1 MTAPAPHLAILAS
14 AGSGKTRA
22 LTTRYIALAALGAPV
37 QSILATTFT
46 RAAAAEIRDR
56 VLGRLAEAAAS
67 ETRRA
72 ELQREVGAP
81 LPPARVRELLAA
93 LVAQLPAL
101 QMRTLDSF
109 FAAVVRTFEM
119 NLDLPPG
126 AAIADGAKAVALRR
140 EAVRAMLD
148 EADPQPLVDLLRELT
163 AGQAER
169 GVTAI
174 IDRTVIGLH
183 ETYRESAPGAWD
195 TIDEWP
201 TLDGD
206 ALAAAISA
214 AEQVGEAAH
223 WPDNRQKEAF
233 GKHLAIARAA
243 HPTFADHWEA
253 FLSKGLTGA
262 LVAGSA
268 TYQRKP
274 IPDGVIASLDPL
286 IAHAKGALRNSVASR
301 TRAAHALMERYDAA
315 YRAARRRLRAI
326 TFADLTHSVAEA
338 SHDVPLD
345 DLYFRL
351 DARVQHL
358 LLDEMQDTSVP
369 QWRAVEPIAR
379 EILDTFDGSRT
390 FFCVGDVKQSIYGW
404 RTAAPELLAGIDRL
418 SPAIARDTLDRSWRS
433 SPVVIDLVN
442 RVFTDMAANAALGEY
457 APAAAAWDSRFVRHD
472 VAERLRDLPGIVEL
486 RIARG
491 AGEEETAEHA
501 RLADAADL
509 VASLHARAPD
519 RTIGVLTRT
528 NKAAARLLH
537 ELGPSK
543 RGLPAGSRGGGS
555 ITDAAPV
562 NVILD
567 LLRLGD
573 HPDHTIA
580 SFNVARSPLGPIVG
594 LGDDGL
600 DRAERLRVASDV
612 RRVTQ
617 QDGFATTIE
626 RWADAILPA
635 ADAHQARRLLELV
648 ELAARFD
655 AHRGLRCDDF
665 VAFAEAADLASSAH
679 AAPPIEVMTIHKAK
693 GLEFDIVVLPDLQG
707 EIAST
712 RRMDVAIER
721 EGAAGPVTRVVRWV
735 KQEIW
740 SLFDDLRPLFEAHV
754 QRVAGES
761 LCLLYVAMT
770 RARQGLYLLIDPPGT
785 NKDGSPS
792 KRHVKSTAGI
802 VADALVADGV
812 ALEPCSTAFRHGDDA
827 WLDEAKAAGADP
839 AAPVALPRGPIVL
852 APSRRGARRAG
863 AAGSPSAEA
872 EQADVRHLG
881 ETLALGD
888 RDARDHGL
896 AMHALFERIEWLDE
910 AAERGLGDGAALR
923 TVVRRAAPGRD
934 GAWVDARIDAFRD
947 SLGRPAV
954 RALFQPPANLGTPRV
969 WRELR
974 FARDTADGLQSGS
987 IDRLEAAFD
996 DQGRCLAARVID
1008 FKTDSIAPDAC
1019 ADRAAHYRPQMLAY
1033 QRAASELLG
1042 VDPATISMTVAFVDT
1057 GRVVELNRPR
1067 PDVQP

>member
-1 MTAPAPHLAILAS
+1 MSMPAPHLAILAS

-22 LTTRYIALAALGAPV
+22 LTTRYIALAARGAPA

-67 ETRRA
+67 EARRA
-72 ELQREVGAP
+72 ELAREAAAP

-93 LVAQLPAL
+93 LVARLPSL

-119 NLDLPPG
+119 NLDLPHR
-126 AAIADGAKAVALRR
+126 AVIADGAKAVELRR

-174 IDRTVIGLH
+174 IDRTVLGLH

-201 TLDGD
+201 TLDRD
-206 ALAAAISA
+206 ALAAAIAA
-214 AEQVGEAAH
+214 AERAGEEAI
-223 WPDNRQKEAF
+223 WPDTRQATALA
-233 GKHLAIARAA
+233 GHLAVARAA
-243 HPTFADHWEA
+243 HPTFADDWEA

-262 LVAGSA
+262 LATGSA
-268 TYQRKP
+268 TYQRKA
-274 IPDGVIASLDPL
+274 IPKEVIRALDPL
-286 IAHAKGALRNSVASR
+286 IAHAKAALRNSVASR
-301 TRAAHALMERYDAA
+301 TRAALALMERYDAA

-326 TFADLTHSVAEA
+326 TFADLTHAVAEA
-338 SHDVPLD
+338 SRDVPLD

-369 QWRAVEPIAR
+369 QWRAIEPIAR

-404 RTAAPELLAGIDRL
+404 RTAAPELLAGIDGL

-433 SPVVIDLVN
+433 SPVVIDVVN
-442 RVFTDMAANAALGEY
+442 RVFTDMASNPALDEY
-457 APAAAAWDSRFVRHD
+457 APAAAAWDSRFVRHG

-491 AGEEETAEHA
+491 AGKDEKAEHA

-562 NVILD
+562 NVVLD

-573 HPDHTIA
+573 HPNHTIA
-580 SFNVARSPLGPIVG
+580 SFNVARSPLGRIVG
-594 LGDDGL
+594 LGGDGL

-617 QDGFATTIE
+617 QDGFAATIE

-635 ADAHQARRLLELV
+635 ADAHQARRLFELV

-655 AHRGLRCDDF
+655 AHRGVRCDDF

-693 GLEFDIVVLPDLQG
+693 GLEFDIVILPELQG

-740 SLFDDLRPLFEAHV
+740 SLFDDVRPLFESQV

-770 RARQGLYLLIDPPGT
+770 RAKQGLFMLIDPPAT
-785 NKDGSPS
+785 KKDGSTS
-792 KRHVKSTAGI
+792 QRHVKSFAGI
-802 VADALVADGV
+802 LAGALAPAGA
-812 ALEPCSTAFRHGDDA
+812 ALEPGTVAYRHGDDGWIDA
-827 WLDEAKAAGADP
+827 TGASP
-839 AAPVALPRGPIVL
+839 ARD
-852 APSRRGARRAG
+852 G
-863 AAGSPSAEA
+863 AAGEAPSAPIRIAPSTARRRRSSAAVSPSAESESA
-872 EQADVRHLG
+872 ATR
-881 ETLALGD
+881 ALGD
-888 RDARDHGL
+888 LLALPDREARDHGS
-896 AMHALFERIEWLDE
+896 AMHALFERIEWLDD
-910 AAERGLGDGAALR
+910 AGERALGEEAALR
-923 TVVRRAAPGRD
+923 AAVRHAAPGRD
-934 GAWVDARIDAFRD
+934 GAWVDARIEAFRA
-947 SLGRPAV
+947 SLARPAV
-954 RALFQPPANLGTPRV
+954 RALFQPPADVVPPRV

-996 DQGRCLAARVID
+996 DGGRCLGARVID

-1019 ADRAAHYRPQMLAY
+1019 ADRATHYRAQMIAY

-1042 VDPATISMTVAFVDT
+1042 VDPAIIGMTVAFVEA
-1057 GRVVELNRPR
+1057 GRVVELNP
-1067 PDVQP
+1067 PLPGVQP